1 MKDLNVEDFL
11 DRTSSEIGTA
21 LLAFGIDYERATT
34 SRSYRFFHFIRLT
47 KFKLWLCDYYES
59 LLEDIFHD
67 DLKERSEKEIRG
79 ETE

>member
-1 MKDLNVEDFL
+1 MKVLNVEDFL
-11 DRTSSEIGTA
+11 DETSSEVDTA
-21 LLAFGIDYERATT
+21 LLVLGIDYEKATT
-34 SRSYRFFHFIRLT
+34 SRLYRFFHFIKLI
-47 KFKLWLCDYYES
+47 KFKLWLCDYYEY